1 MDELGYDEGFMYDSL
16 AFLKLWCLE
25 LAEEDRTRNEDRLAV
40 ARRYF
45 EWLMQDESQ

>member
-1 MDELGYDEGFMYDSL
+1 MDELDHDEDFKYDSL
-16 AFLKLWCLE
+16 AFLKLRCLE
-25 LAEEDRTRNEDRLAV
+25 LAEEDRSRNEDRLAV